1 MKWSDL
7 AQTIG
12 KVAPT
17 VGSLLGGP
25 VGASVGGLISTVLGV
40 ENTPAAVKEAIV
52 ADPQTLIKIKEIET
66 AHIEKLKE
74 LQIEERKVDSL
85 QETQAVSDVNKTM
98 QVEAASEH
106 WPTYSWR
113 PFIGFS
119 VGFNTA
125 TAGILIVVAYIASL
139 MGHPEGLN
147 QLPAV
152 LGALAGVNATSLP
165 ILGIASW
172 FRGKAQAD
180 PSIPTN
186 NKG

>member
-17 VGSLLGGP
+17 VGSLLGGS

-40 ENTPAAVKEAIV
+40 DNTPSAVNAAIV
-52 ADPQTLIKIKEIET
+52 NDPTTLIKIKELENT
-66 AHIEKLKE
+66 HEERLKE
-74 LQIEERKVDSL
+74 LQVEELRITSSQDS
-85 QETQAVSDVNKTM
+85 QAISDVNKTM
-98 QVEAASEH
+98 QSEAASDH

-119 VGFNTA
+119 VGFNTFM
-125 TAGILIVVAYIASL
+125 AGVLIVISYGASWG
-139 MGHPEGLN
+139 GHPEGLA
-147 QLPAV
+147 QLPSV
-152 LGALAGVNATSLP
+152 LGALAGVNATALP

-180 PSIPTN
+180 PEVQIS